1 MLDQAQGTAEE
12 IYERAA
18 WLRNNKRHREAAELF
33 AEIFAGRHGALD
45 EKRIRH
51 AYAHALYCTTL
62 LRNWPLTEAIARE
75 AIARIPLQR
84 KARPEQVGRAYA
96 HLGEAL
102 MRQLRLEEAHAALAV
117 AIELEPEA
125 KEARLLLEL
134 LRTQSEAAPRPP
146 KVAVW
151 PGRQKA
157 FEDPRQ
163 LIERYL
169 LRAAAP
175 VEIVRP
181 DSAFMTLGSCFAQ
194 NLARR
199 LQAKG
204 HEVHW
209 EDIGEEVN
217 STYANRYLLDWIE
230 NGVSDQP
237 TAAIEAA
244 YGSEMRQRLRA
255 KVEASNV
262 FVMTLGVAPCF
273 FRRDTGEFAFIVSNT
288 AGAREH
294 LHARHLMRTT
304 DVSENVENI
313 GRVISSIRRLAPEN
327 PKIVLTVSP
336 VPLGGTTEFD
346 SAIIADC
353 ISKSTLR
360 LACHQVCSQLVDRD
374 VVYWPSFEIVRWLG
388 PHFSGDNPP
397 VYGAD
402 DGNTRHVSTWIIEM
416 IIDLFLEHHA
426 AASA

>member
-12 IYERAA
+12 IYERAV
-18 WLRNNKRHREAAELF
+18 WLRNNKRPREAAELF
-33 AEIFAGRHGALD
+33 VELFTGRHGVLD
-45 EKRIRH
+45 DKRTRH
-51 AYAHALYCTTL
+51 AYSHALNCTTRL
-62 LRNWPLTEAIARE
+62 LDWPLTEAIARE

-84 KARPEQVGRAYA
+84 KGQPSQVGGVYAY
-96 HLGEAL
+96 LGEAL
-102 MRQLRLEEAHAALAV
+102 MRQDRLDEAQSALAT

-134 LRTQSEAAPRPP
+134 LRTRDAAPRAP
-146 KVAVW
+146 KVAAW

-163 LIERYL
+163 LIARYL

-181 DSAFMTLGSCFAQ
+181 DSVFMTLGSCFAQ

-199 LQAKG
+199 LRAKG

-230 NGVSDQP
+230 RGVNDQP
-237 TAAIEAA
+237 TAAIEEA
-244 YGSEMRQRLRA
+244 YGSEMRERLRA
-255 KVEASNV
+255 KVEASGV

-273 FRRDTGEFAFIVSNT
+273 FRRDTGEFAFIVSNS

-294 LHARHLMRTT
+294 LHAHHLMRTT
-304 DVSENVENI
+304 DVAENVENI
-313 GRVISSIRRLAPEN
+313 GRVISSIRRLARAN

-336 VPLGGTTEFD
+336 VPIGGTTEFD

-360 LACHQVCSQLVDRD
+360 VACHEVCSQPVDQD

-388 PHFSGDNPP
+388 PHFGAGNPP
-397 VYGAD
+397 VYGAE
-402 DGNTRHVSTWIIEM
+402 DGNTRHVSNWIIEM